1 MLLLRNHPTG
11 RTDELAASGALASL
25 LASGLLDEVLLINA
39 LAEDVNGA
47 LSASAK
53 RIAGPLLFGK
63 IWERLGISDVLS
75 ELLQDRIFSNSPS
88 RRAGF
93 VATLHRF
100 FVSGSDRDCSVCME
114 DYDIDGAQG
123 LGLHHFYRAMAA
135 RRSTKSAPCAALCQG
150 CDRREAVRK
159 TARSL
164 SRSLRQCS

>member
-39 LAEDVNGA
+39 LAEDVTGA
-47 LSASAK
+47 LSPRPNASPVPCCLAK
-53 RIAGPLLFGK
+53 SGSGWGSATSSRQ
-63 IWERLGISDVLS
+63 
-75 ELLQDRIFSNSPS
+75 LLQDRTFSNSPS
-88 RRAGF
+88 
-93 VATLHRF
+93 L